1 MRHASAL
8 LNRILLSGVL
18 AGWLAACSGPNST
31 SAATKSLTAEQTDA
45 TARIAAVPPTTTVPA
60 PVAPPYD
67 YSVSVKPRNQFNCGA
82 QDCTMACWATG
93 LAMLYSWKYNDES
106 ITIPDVVKKYGD
118 IYSVLLE
125 TNAGIQADMETK
137 LYKAVGLTVE
147 KSVNPTLDRWYQLL
161 KTRGPLS
168 VTVGIKRQTNP
179 SRRDIHAL
187 VITKIQGDG
196 TASGTNFTFID
207 PGGARVIT
215 LPFDKFVKLY
225 EDGSPYPLQLIYW

>member
-1 MRHASAL
+1 
-8 LNRILLSGVL
+8 
-18 AGWLAACSGPNST
+18 
-31 SAATKSLTAEQTDA
+31 
-45 TARIAAVPPTTTVPA
+45 
-60 PVAPPYD
+60 
-67 YSVSVKPRNQFNCGA
+67 
-82 QDCTMACWATG
+82 MACWATG

-118 IYSVLLE
+118 IYSVLLD

-147 KSVNPTLDRWYQLL
+147 KSINPTLDRWYQLL

-179 SRRDIHAL
+179 PKRDIHAL

-196 TASGTNFTFID
+196 TASGTRFTFID
-207 PGGARVIT
+207 PAGGKVVTI
-215 LPFDKFVKLY
+215 PFEQFVKLY